1 MDALTHNAAVAR
13 VLLANKGHAVRNTF
27 LDEARSRH
35 YTRSLPA
42 AWSDGGD
49 TAATGAGRR
58 RVFLEYAW
66 ALGIGLEE
74 LSMSSSDD
82 AAALYARAHEA
93 LGDSAVLGRRGA
105 CLPKAGRLG
114 DLLPRL
120 DTVILQAR

>member
-1 MDALTHNAAVAR
+1 MDTLARNAAVAR

-27 LDEARSRH
+27 LDEERARH
-35 YTRSLPA
+35 CTRSLPA

-66 ALGIGLEE
+66 ALGTGLEE
-74 LSMSSSDD
+74 LSVSSSDD
-82 AAALYARAHEA
+82 AAALYARAREA
-93 LGDSAVLGRRGA
+93 GCSAIARRGA
-105 CLPKAGRLG
+105 CLPRRGRLG